1 MIYLDT
7 SVLVAGFTHES
18 TTVRI
23 LAWLERPRTEVMLIS
38 EWVTVEFS
46 AALSFKMRTKQI
58 DETYRQHALTLFSQ
72 LVKDSVDVTPVTGA
86 HFAKASQFA
95 ESHALGL
102 RAGDA
107 LHLAIA
113 GTQSA
118 TLVTLDKRLSRA
130 GPSLG
135 VATRLL

>member
-1 MIYLDT
+1 MIYVDT

-18 TTVRI
+18 TTARI
-23 LAWLERPRTEVMLIS
+23 LAWLGRSRTEGMLIS
-38 EWVTVEFS
+38 DWVTVEFS
-46 AALSFKMRTKQI
+46 AALSLKMRTKQI
-58 DETYRQHALTLFSQ
+58 DENYRQHALILFSQ
-72 LVKDSVDVTPVTGA
+72 LVKNSVDVTPVNGA

-95 ESHALGL
+95 ESHALGV

-113 GTQSA
+113 GAQNA
-118 TLVTLDKRLSRA
+118 TLVTLDKRLARA
-130 GPSLG
+130 GPPLG